1 MGAEVDCLRRTLLGS
16 RALGDSKGCVRPS
29 GSQHSGLVADNS
41 VIITGRHQGE
51 ADAMPGQE
59 GQNILKRT
67 QKKRDPTAGEGVQ
80 GRVKDLG

>member
-1 MGAEVDCLRRTLLGS
+1 MGAEFDRLRRTFLGS
-16 RALGDSKGCVRPS
+16 RALGDSKGCVRPG
-29 GSQHSGLVADNS
+29 GSQHSGLIADNS

-59 GQNILKRT
+59 GQNIFENT
-67 QKKRDPTAGEGVQ
+67 QKRQDPTAGKGAL